1 MLTKVFDVSGKEIDK
16 IELPA
21 VFETPYMPEVIHRV
35 FVHTSSRRFQ
45 RQGRYPAAGEV
56 VSAESRNT
64 GQGIARIARAKG
76 EGFQRAGQ
84 AAGVGGI
91 RHGRVAHPPMSWKK
105 IEKKINKKEKLLGF
119 CSAIGATSRKDLVEE
134 RGHKISNIESLPI
147 VVSNEIED
155 ITKTSHLKKILI
167 SLGLGEDLKR
177 SEKIVKVRSGK
188 SRMRGRKRTTALSC
202 IIVVTKGST
211 ISKLTSLQGV
221 DIKPIEDMSIIDLV
235 PGSKP
240 IRLAIFSKR
249 ALEKLSGL
257 ESTCNRIQNLV
268 NQN

>member
-1 MLTKVFDVSGKEIDK
+1 MITKVFDISGKEIDN

-35 FVHTSSRRFQ
+35 FVHTSSGQFQ
-45 RQGRYPAAGEV
+45 HQGRYPDAGEV

-64 GQGIARIARAKG
+64 GQGIARIARARG

-134 RGHKISNIESLPI
+134 RGHKISTIESLPI

-155 ITKTSHLKKILI
+155 ITKTSRLKEILI

-177 SEKIVKVRSGK
+177 SEKIVRVRSGK

-202 IIVVTKGST
+202 IIVVTKGSP
-211 ISKLTSLQGV
+211 ICKLTSLQGV
-221 DIKPIEDMSIIDLV
+221 DIKPVDDMNILDLV

-240 IRLAIFSKR
+240 IRLTIYSKG
-249 ALEKLSGL
+249 ALEKLSAL
-257 ESTCNRIQNLV
+257 ECTSIRIQKLV
-268 NQN
+268 IRD